1 MNYYT
6 FHSGDYLRDTSHLTL
21 IEDAIYRR
29 LIDWYYTNESPLPN
43 DIKKISR
50 LIRAVGDVEMVGF
63 ILEEFF
69 QLSENEWH
77 QCRCDE
83 EIAIY
88 HGKAE
93 KARENGKLGGRP
105 KTKEK
110 ANHNQEKTES
120 VILDNLEESESK
132 ANQEPRTKNQEP
144 NLNNKNNASEDFQKQ
159 DESHLYVAPTRRN
172 YCLFVGWKPEPD
184 TWAIKLKASSYR
196 VKPEQF
202 TDYIIAEFV
211 RKNIGEE
218 EKTEHKWQDYL
229 IEAVIRGY
237 IKPEGK
243 ESKPTNQPEP
253 AIDYTKPQ
261 NLIKPIIY
269 EYDPEE
275 RARQSAE
282 MKRIRKEQGR

>member
-50 LIRAVGDVEMVGF
+50 LIRAVDNVEMVGF

-132 ANQEPRTKNQEP
+132 ANQEPRTKNHKPITNNQSNTIGDFDVFWNQYP
-144 NLNNKNNASEDFQKQ
+144 NKTAKQ
-159 DESHLYVAPTRRN
+159 AAVKAWS
-172 YCLFVGWKPEPD
+172 
-184 TWAIKLKASSYR
+184 KLKPNESLFNLIINALEKQ
-196 VKPEQF
+196 KPHFKVGFIPHPATWINGKRWEDAITNEKEVQPVYKQNYQGNSDPNAVSQPIHVVGQF
-202 TDYIIAEFV
+202 D
-211 RKNIGEE
+211 
-218 EKTEHKWQDYL
+218 
-229 IEAVIRGY
+229 EAVKNRV
-237 IKPEGK
+237 
-243 ESKPTNQPEP
+243 
-253 AIDYTKPQ
+253 
-261 NLIKPIIY
+261 
-269 EYDPEE
+269 
-275 RARQSAE
+275 SAE
-282 MKRIRKEQGR
+282 TFKKNKAHLNSLLED